1 MSETP
6 KSSETTRNK
15 LKMTSRRSRPSL
27 SAAHRPFSSPMKA
40 VLGSSGGDLQCR
52 LAELRHRSRQLDEEI
67 RQLRDQGCR
76 VEDLAWHM
84 KRLHTYN
91 HIKDIA
97 HQVIGTLATLEGV
110 TIRDKQAHYGLPM
123 AEPSPSGPP
132 RD

>member
-1 MSETP
+1 
-6 KSSETTRNK
+6 
-15 LKMTSRRSRPSL
+15 
-27 SAAHRPFSSPMKA
+27 MKA
-40 VLGSSGGDLQCR
+40 VLGSSGDDLQCR
-52 LAELRHRSRQLDEEI
+52 LAELRRRSCQLDQEI

-76 VEDLAWHM
+76 VEDLTWHM

-110 TIRDKQAHYGLPM
+110 TIRDKQAHYGLPL